1 MSNPFKGS
9 PPQLHGMVYDMIL
22 VAPNDGADNVG
33 TGNIAVGL
41 YVTNAGDVSFENKDG
56 VTRTVTVP
64 DNFYLVCSV
73 KRVKATGT
81 TASGIHALVV

>member
-9 PPQLHGMVYDMIL
+9 PPQLHGMVYDMIP
-22 VAPNDGADNVG
+22 VIPNDGTDNVG

-56 VTRTVTVP
+56 ATRTVTVP

-73 KRVKATGT
+73 KRVKATNT